1 MNGET
6 RASQPLFTYHESLF
20 TSLPAPLP
28 RLAGCAEMR
37 DGLPVSTVSEIKEA
51 IARLSPQEYCELIA
65 ELFPHADDEWDK
77 QMKADFASG
86 KMDWLTKETDA
97 AIREGK
103 TIPLERILAE
113 EK

>member
-1 MNGET
+1 MAAIH
-6 RASQPLFTYHESLF
+6 RSPFTFSRS
-20 TSLPAPLP
+20 TP
-28 RLAGCAEMR
+28 RLAVCAEMR
-37 DGLPVSTVSEIKEA
+37 DDLPVSTVAEIKEA
-51 IARLSPQEYCELIA
+51 IARLSPQEYCELMA

-103 TIPLERILAE
+103 TIPLE
-113 EK
+113 KM